1 MEGLGVTILGD
12 VYKNRR
18 VLLTGH
24 NGFKGSW
31 LALWL
36 KYLGAKITGLALTPS
51 LTPSHWDL
59 LSLDIDDRR
68 VDVRDFK
75 AVSNTVYFSSPEIVF
90 HLAVQPL
97 MRHSYKDLLETWSTA
112 VLSLNQLQNYETVAS
127 QSGLK

>member
-1 MEGLGVTILGD
+1 MEGLGVTIFED

-24 NGFKGSW
+24 TGFKGSW

-36 KYLGAKITGLALTPS
+36 KNLGAKITGLALTPDS
-51 LTPSHWDL
+51 TPSHWDL
-59 LSLDIDDRR
+59 LNLDIDDRR
-68 VDVRDFK
+68 VDIRDFK
-75 AVSNTVYFSSPEIVF
+75 AVSDTVNSSSPEIVF

-112 VLSLNQLQNYETVAS
+112 VLSFNQLQDYETVAS

>member
-1 MEGLGVTILGD
+1 MEGLGVTIFGD
-12 VYKNRR
+12 VYKNCR

-24 NGFKGSW
+24 TGFKGSW

-36 KYLGAKITGLALTPS
+36 KYLGAKITGLALTPDS
-51 LTPSHWDL
+51 IPSHWDL

-75 AVSNTVYFSSPEIVF
+75 AVSDTVNFSSPEIF
-90 HLAVQPL
+90 IHLAVQPL

-112 VLSLNQLQNYETVAS
+112 VLSLNQLQDYETVAS